1 MTRHRGRSVCIA
13 SARCL
18 AVRTPLT
25 LTRIVLDRSSE
36 SSESIVVA
44 VVTSLPFGRAAGRY
58 RCGDVRLVHASDSW
72 RAARRGPS
80 RFARRRIVTRRV
92 VTSGLPVS
100 MLAKGATVSRYS
112 AATACFQRRS
122 ATVPTTLK
130 TDLTVRANGTIS
142 IPTTKRD
149 IYTHRSRDGLQLRGC
164 FLFVFADRRNRV
176 GNGIGRCAGNG
187 PGVRIDRSMV
197 TVYSNVRSL
206 TKATAVVPLRQRNVQ
221 HSMNS

>member
-1 MTRHRGRSVCIA
+1 MGKGQRRCMIRHRGRSVCIA

-44 VVTSLPFGRAAGRY
+44 VVTSLSFGRAAGRY

-72 RAARRGPS
+72 RTARRGSS

-100 MLAKGATVSRYS
+100 MLTKGATVSRYS
-112 AATACFQRRS
+112 AATARFQRWS

-130 TDLTVRANGTIS
+130 TDLTVRANGMIG
-142 IPTTKRD
+142 IAMTKRH
-149 IYTHRSRDGLQLRGC
+149 IYSQIPRRFAIASLLPSRLR
-164 FLFVFADRRNRV
+164 
-176 GNGIGRCAGNG
+176 
-187 PGVRIDRSMV
+187 
-197 TVYSNVRSL
+197 
-206 TKATAVVPLRQRNVQ
+206 
-221 HSMNS
+221 